1 MPLLCGETEFIM
13 VKSSKTETAP
23 TSLGRRVKKI
33 LIFVIPVVLAAV
45 LYLVL
50 TGGADK
56 ASDEGSETS
65 AEAEAVYE
73 PPVQAETVEVVID
86 IFEERI
92 DPEAPTLYG
101 VRERFCY
108 VGGKV
113 DYNTGVFAVAKM
125 GRSTQI
131 HIDASQVDYD
141 TPGTYSV
148 TYAAIDSEGHCTEVV
163 TSVSVYKSTD
173 VRLDVQNI
181 MQLPTLPNG
190 CEVVSLAI
198 VLAYEGY
205 QIPPTK
211 LFDDYMPHSYG
222 FSITDFWN
230 YYIGDPRGEG
240 CGCYAP
246 CVVATANAFLEAR
259 GSDMKGRNVSGSSM
273 EKLESYLEQGIPVII
288 WGTLGMRGQYSEV
301 AKGYVDG
308 EWVYWNLF
316 GHCMVMIGYT
326 EDVYIFCDPLRGIV
340 EYDKA
345 DVEKSYN
352 IAYNQACVIY

>member
-1 MPLLCGETEFIM
+1 MLKRSKDKGIPKSGSTLL
-13 VKSSKTETAP
+13 
-23 TSLGRRVKKI
+23 KKI
-33 LIFVIPVVLAAV
+33 LIFAAPVVLAAV

-50 TGGADK
+50 SGVGKPSPGA
-56 ASDEGSETS
+56 EET
-65 AEAEAVYE
+65 EAV
-73 PPVQAETVEVVID
+73 AETAYAPPTQPERVDVVID
-86 IFEERI
+86 ILEEKI

-108 VGGKV
+108 VGDKV
-113 DYNTGVFAVAKM
+113 DYLSGVFAVGKM

-131 HIDASQVDYD
+131 HLDTSQVDYD
-141 TPGTYSV
+141 TPGTYPV
-148 TYAAIDSEGHCTEVV
+148 TYVAIDSDGHCKEMV
-163 TSVSVYKSTD
+163 TSVAVYKSTA

-181 MQLPTLPNG
+181 MQMPTLPNG

-205 QIPPTK
+205 KIPPTQ
-211 LFDDYMPHSYG
+211 LFDEYMPHSYG
-222 FSITDFWN
+222 FKITDFWN
-230 YYIGDPRGEG
+230 YYIGDPRTEG

-259 GSDMKGRNVSGSSM
+259 GSNMKGHNVSGSSM
-273 EKLESYLEQGIPVII
+273 EKLESYLDRGIPVIL

-340 EYDKA
+340 EYDKE

-352 IAYNQACVIY
+352 IAYNQACVVY